1 MRFSLFPFFIFF
13 IAKQQKLEPF
23 TPLKNCFGA
32 CCLTIYILLKCLRGR
47 CNHATTT
54 FADLKVYVY
63 EVKGIRLWG
72 NPLKP
77 YLPQVS

>member
-32 CCLTIYILLKCLRGR
+32 CCLTILIYTFKMFKGAMQPRHDYICGS
-47 CNHATTT
+47 
-54 FADLKVYVY
+54 
-63 EVKGIRLWG
+63 KGIRLWG
-72 NPLKP
+72 
-77 YLPQVS
+77 